1 MWQPVSACD
10 HRAWRCLS
18 IASPSAPTRRLYR
31 GDEKVVAGVADG
43 LADHL
48 GVDVRLVRLAF
59 VLLTAAAGFG
69 AVLYLTFWA
78 VVPQRTG
85 TPTAPPSARRT
96 RLGRGTNVLL
106 PLTALLFG
114 ALLLL
119 NSLGLQLGGR
129 AFWAIIAV
137 GVGLAIVWREADD
150 AQRERLAQLPTRT
163 ALITSVDRRV
173 GVLRVAIG
181 TVLLLAGVATFVA
194 ANATWTAV
202 RDGFLGAAVVVA
214 GLLLIFGP
222 WWWRL
227 VQELAEE
234 RRARVRSQERVEVAT
249 HVHDSVLHTLALIQR
264 HADDPREVSRL
275 ARGQERELR
284 RWLYRPPSSEGQ
296 PSMLGPALE
305 SAAADVEDLHAVTVE
320 VVMVGDCPVDERL
333 GALVAAAREAM
344 VNAAKHAGTG
354 QVAVYGEVE
363 PERVSV
369 FVRDRGQGFD
379 PDEVPADR
387 YGIAESVVG
396 RMRRHGGTATVV
408 SAPGAGAEVQ
418 LEMARGAG

>member
-1 MWQPVSACD
+1 VTIGPEVPP
-10 HRAWRCLS
+10 
-18 IASPSAPTRRLYR
+18 ITSPTVPTRRLYR
-31 GDEKVVAGVADG
+31 GDDKVVAGVADG
-43 LADHL
+43 LAEHL
-48 GVDVRLVRLAF
+48 RVDVRLVRLAF
-59 VLLTAAAGFG
+59 VLLTMAGGFG
-69 AVLYLTFWA
+69 AVLYLAFWA
-78 VVPQRTG
+78 VVPQQTG
-85 TPTAPPSARRT
+85 TPAVRPRTRRT
-96 RLGRGTNVLL
+96 TLASGANVLL
-106 PLTALLFG
+106 PLAALLFG
-114 ALLLL
+114 GLLLL
-119 NSLGLQLGGR
+119 NSLGLRLGGA
-129 AFWAIIAV
+129 AFWAILAG

-150 AQRERLAQLPTRT
+150 AQRERLAQLSTRT

-181 TVLLLAGVATFVA
+181 ALLLLAGVTTFVA
-194 ANATWTAV
+194 ANANWTAV
-202 RDGFLGAAVVVA
+202 RDGFLAAAVVVA

-234 RRARVRSQERVEVAT
+234 RRERVRSQERVEVAT

-264 HADDPREVSRL
+264 HADDPREVARL

-284 RWLYRPPSSEGQ
+284 RWLYRPPPADGV
-296 PSMLGPALE
+296 PSTLAAALE

-320 VVMVGDCPVDERL
+320 VVVVGDCPVDERL
-333 GALVAAAREAM
+333 SALVAAAREGM

-363 PERVSV
+363 PQRVSV

-379 PDEVPADR
+379 PDDVPADR

-396 RMRRHGGTATVV
+396 RMRRHGGSATVV

>member
-1 MWQPVSACD
+1 M
-10 HRAWRCLS
+10 
-18 IASPSAPTRRLYR
+18 PTRRLYR
-31 GDEKVVAGVADG
+31 GDDKVVAGVAAG
-43 LADHL
+43 LAEHI
-48 GVDVRLVRLAF
+48 GVDARLVRLAF
-59 VLLTAAAGFG
+59 VVLTPAGGFG
-69 AVLYLTFWA
+69 AVLYIAFWA
-78 VVPQRTG
+78 FVPQRSG
-85 TPTAPPSARRT
+85 PPAARPAT
-96 RLGRGTNVLL
+96 RRAGREPRANLLL
-106 PLTALLFG
+106 PLAALLIG
-114 ALLLL
+114 GLLLL
-119 NSLGLQLGGR
+119 RYLGLDLWGR
-129 AFWAIIAV
+129 AFWPLV
-137 GVGLAIVWREADD
+137 GGGLGLALVWREADD
-150 AQRERLAQLPTRT
+150 AQRARLAQLSSRT
-163 ALITSVDRRV
+163 AQLTSVDRRV
-173 GVLRVAIG
+173 GVLRVALG
-181 TVLLLAGVATFVA
+181 ALLLLAGVTTLVA
-194 ANATWTAV
+194 GNATWGAV
-202 RDGFLGAAVVVA
+202 LDGFLAAAVVVA

-234 RRARVRSQERVEVAT
+234 RRERVRSQERVEVAT

-284 RWLYRPPSSEGQ
+284 RWLYRPPAAEGE
-296 PSMLGPALE
+296 PSTLAVALE
-305 SAAADVEDLHAVTVE
+305 SVAAEVEDLHAVTVE
-320 VVMVGDCPVDERL
+320 VVVVGDCPVDEAL

-354 QVAVYGEVE
+354 QVAVYGEIE
-363 PERVSV
+363 TERVSV

-379 PDEVPADR
+379 PSAVPADR